1 MRAGAAA
8 QARAGQSGANSSA
21 PAPAA
26 SEQAAPAVA
35 PLSRRW
41 LWLLGAIALALSFTQ
56 SPGQISPDTKLD
68 LTANP
73 LRFLARATNLW
84 NSELPFGQ
92 AQNQA
97 YGYLFPHGTFF
108 LAGHLL
114 GLPGWITQ
122 RLWWALLLTVG
133 FWGLLRVAEVLR
145 IGSPTS
151 RVIAAAAFAL
161 SPRVLT
167 TLGSISS
174 ETLPI
179 MLAPWVLLP
188 TILALRGA
196 GAAAE
201 PARSDAAR
209 SVRRLAG
216 QAGVAVALM
225 GAVNAIATLAGCL
238 PAVIWWAC
246 HRPNRVWWRYT
257 AWWLAAL
264 TLAMSWWLVA
274 LILLFRI
281 SPPFL
286 DFIES
291 SGVTTQWSSLIEVLR
306 GTASW
311 TPFVAPNATAG
322 APLVT
327 GSVAILAT
335 CLVAAAGL
343 AGLAMR
349 DLPARGRLATMLMVG
364 VVLITAGYGGG
375 LGSPVAHQ
383 VQAFLDAG
391 GAPLRNVHKL
401 ETVIRIPILLGLAH
415 LLARIPLPGSA
426 PTPTW
431 INALARPER
440 DKRVAAGIVVL
451 TALMTST
458 SLAWTG
464 RITPPGTFSAIPGYW
479 HEAADWLTE
488 HNTGAPA
495 PGRVLV
501 VPGAPFATQLWG
513 TSHDEPL
520 QVLGNGPWGV
530 RDSIPLTPPRTIR
543 AMDSVQRLFA
553 AGRPS
558 VGLADTLARQGIS
571 YVVLRNDLDPDTS
584 RSARPILVHRAITG
598 SPRLQKVAQF
608 GAPVGPGPVSGF
620 VNDSGLRPRYPA
632 VEIYRV
638 HTDEAAAGDPG
649 APYLADTDQL
659 ARVNG
664 GPEALLRLDER
675 RRLLGQPPLGP
686 VLMTTDAM
694 SAGLPTPRKTGVT
707 VTDTP
712 VARETDYGRVDDHSS
727 AIRAAD
733 DARHTF
739 NRVADYPTPGAAT
752 VYGGWT
758 GGRLTVSSSSSDAT
772 ALPDVAPATS
782 PDAAIDSDSATAWVS
797 NGLQSAVGQWLQVDF
812 DHPVTNAVI
821 AITPSATAV
830 GAQVRK
836 IQVSTVNGTTTLRF
850 DEAGKPLIAALPFG
864 ETPWVRITA
873 IGTDDGSA
881 GVQFGIT
888 ELSITQYDAS
898 GFAHPVDLRHTVLVP
913 CPPPNAAVASWDLG
927 SELLGRPGCAMGP
940 KNMRCAASM
949 ALAPEAPVTFSRMLS
964 VPEPVSVIPAV
975 WVRAR
980 QGPKLAD
987 LIAEPDTTRA
997 RGDSDLL
1004 DVLGSAYAA
1013 ADGDPATAWTAP
1025 QRVVQ
1030 HKTPPTLTLTLPRPT
1045 QVTGLRLV
1053 PSGSSVPAHP
1063 TMVAV
1068 DLGEGPQVRELK
1080 TSRSGYPGAA
1090 APQRLPLKPRIT
1102 DTVTISLL
1110 DWEDVIDRTA
1120 VGFDQL
1126 KPPGLA
1132 EIAVL
1137 GADGRPVAAADAAR
1151 NRAREITVD
1160 CAHGPV
1166 VAIAGRFVHTS
1177 IQTTVGALLDGEPVA
1192 AQPCERQPIMV
1203 PAGQQEL
1210 LISPGVQFIVDGAQL
1225 SGPLAAT
1232 LSPATTT
1239 PLTAA
1244 GAWGPSRREVQVAE
1258 STTSR
1263 VLVVPESI
1271 NPGWVART
1279 STGTRLT
1286 PLAVNGWQQ
1295 GWVVPAGTSGTITLT
1310 FAPNSLYRAG
1320 LAGGLAL
1327 LPLLALMAWW
1337 QAHRKPGSREPTP
1350 AARPWTLGPWAT
1362 VPVLAAGAL
1371 IAGVVGVVVF
1381 GAAVGLQSALRDR
1394 PLRRDAVTVGL
1405 SAGGLIVAGAAL
1417 SRHPWRSV
1425 DGYAGHST
1433 GVQLL
1438 ALISLAALAAS
1449 VTMRDAERPKVG
1461 VPSATQRRQGEPRSS
1476 APASA
1481 VVLRPHEPNWKGC
1494 QDDLPPP
1501 GDEPS

>member
-1 MRAGAAA
+1 M
-8 QARAGQSGANSSA
+8 
-21 PAPAA
+21 
-26 SEQAAPAVA
+26 

-41 LWLLGAIALALSFTQ
+41 LWLVVTVALTLSFAA

-97 YGYLFPHGTFF
+97 YGYLFPHGAFF

-114 GLPGWITQ
+114 GLPGWVTQ
-122 RLWWALLLTVG
+122 RLWWALLVTVG
-133 FWGLLRVAEVLR
+133 FWGLLRVAEALG

-151 RVIAAAAFAL
+151 RVVAAAAFAL

-188 TILALRGA
+188 TILALRGEA
-196 GAAAE
+196 
-201 PARSDAAR
+201 DR

-246 HRPNRVWWRYT
+246 HRPNRRWWRYT
-257 AWWLAAL
+257 AWWLLAL
-264 TLAMSWWLVA
+264 ALAMSWWLVA
-274 LILLFRI
+274 LILMARI

-291 SGVTTQWSSLIEVLR
+291 SGVTTQWSSLVEVLR
-306 GTASW
+306 GTDSW

-343 AGLAMR
+343 AGLAGMSAR
-349 DLPARGRLATMLMVG
+349 GTAARGRLVAMLLVG
-364 VVLITAGYGGG
+364 VVLLAAGYSGGF
-375 LGSPVAHQ
+375 GSPLAHH

-401 ETVIRIPILLGLAH
+401 ESVIRIPIVLGLAQV
-415 LLARIPLPGSA
+415 LGRIPLPGSA
-426 PTPTW
+426 PKVVW
-431 INALARPER
+431 IHAFAHPER
-440 DKRVAAGIVVL
+440 DKRVAAAIVIL
-451 TALMTST
+451 TALMAGT

-464 RITPPGTFSAIPGYW
+464 RITPPGTFSAIPRYW
-479 HEAADWLTE
+479 HDAADWLAD
-488 HNTGAPA
+488 HNTGAPT

-520 QVLGNGPWGV
+520 QVLGDSPWGV
-530 RDSIPLTPPRTIR
+530 RDSIPLTPPQTIR
-543 AMDSVQRLFA
+543 ALDSVQRLVA

-558 VGLADTLARQGIS
+558 AGLADALARQGIS

-584 RSARPILVHRAITG
+584 RSARPILAHRAIAG
-598 SPRLQKVAQF
+598 SPRLQKVAEF
-608 GAPVGPGPVSGF
+608 GAQVGPGPVSGF
-620 VNDSGLRPRYPA
+620 VTDSGLRPRYPA
-632 VEIYRV
+632 VEFYRV
-638 HTDEAAAGDPG
+638 ATDVTAIGEHG
-649 APYLADTDQL
+649 APYLTDTDQL
-659 ARVNG
+659 ARVDG
-664 GPEALLRLDER
+664 GPEVLLRLDER
-675 RRLLGQPPLGP
+675 RRLSGQPPLGP
-686 VLMTTDAM
+686 VLMTADAER
-694 SAGLPTPRKTGVT
+694 AGLPIPAGAGVT

-727 AIRAAD
+727 AIRAVG
-733 DARHTF
+733 DARRTF
-739 NRVADYPTPGAAT
+739 NRVPDYPTPGAET
-752 VYGGWT
+752 VYGAWT

-782 PDAAIDSDSATAWVS
+782 PAAAIDGDSATAWVS

-812 DHPVTNAVI
+812 DHPVTNSVI
-821 AITPSATAV
+821 TITPSATAV
-830 GAQVRK
+830 GAQVRR
-836 IQVSTVNGTTTLRF
+836 IEVSTATGTTTLRF
-850 DEAGKPLIAALPFG
+850 DEAGKPLAAALPYG

-881 GVQFGIT
+881 GVQFAIT
-888 ELSITQYDAS
+888 DLSITQYDAS

-913 CPPPNAAVASWDLG
+913 GPPPNAAVARWDLG
-927 SELLGRPGCAMGP
+927 SELLGRPGCAKGP
-940 KNMRCAASM
+940 KNMQCAASM
-949 ALAPEAPVTFSRMLS
+949 ALAPETPVTFSRTLS
-964 VPEPVSVIPAV
+964 VPESVSVLPTV

-980 QGPKLAD
+980 PGPKLAD
-987 LIAEPDTTRA
+987 LVAEPDTTRA
-997 RGDSDLL
+997 RGDSDLV

-1013 ADGDPATAWTAP
+1013 TDGDPATAWTAP

-1045 QVTGLRLV
+1045 EVTGLRLV
-1053 PSGSSVPAHP
+1053 PSRSSVPARP

-1068 DLGEGPQVRELK
+1068 DLGDGPQVRELN
-1080 TSRSGYPGAA
+1080 TSGDGPTGALT
-1090 APQRLPLKPRIT
+1090 LPLKSRVT
-1102 DTVTISLL
+1102 DTVTVSLL

-1120 VGFDQL
+1120 LGFDQL

-1137 GADGRPVAAADAAR
+1137 GADSRPIGAADAAR
-1151 NRAREITVD
+1151 NRAREVTVD

-1166 VAIAGRFVHTS
+1166 IAIAGRFVHTA
-1177 IQTTVGALLDGEPVA
+1177 IHTTVGALLDGAPVA
-1192 AQPCERQPIMV
+1192 AQACDRQPIRLST
-1203 PAGQQEL
+1203 GQQEL
-1210 LISPGVQFIVDGAQL
+1210 LISPGPQFVVDGAQL
-1225 SGPLAAT
+1225 SGPLAAA
-1232 LSPATTT
+1232 SPAA
-1239 PLTAA
+1239 TAA
-1244 GAWGPSRREVQVAE
+1244 SVTPAATGTWGPARREVRVPGAA
-1258 STTSR
+1258 TSR
-1263 VLVVPESI
+1263 VLVVPESL
-1271 NPGWVART
+1271 NPGWVAHT
-1279 STGTRLT
+1279 SAGTRLT
-1286 PLAVNGWQQ
+1286 PIAVNGWQQ
-1295 GWVVPAGTSGTITLT
+1295 GWVVPAGTSGAVTLT
-1310 FAPNSLYRAG
+1310 LAPNSLYRAG

-1337 QAHRKPGSREPTP
+1337 RPVARKPREDAP
-1350 AARPWTLGPWAT
+1350 ARPWAPGPWAALA
-1362 VPVLAAGAL
+1362 VLTAGAV
-1371 IAGVVGVVVF
+1371 IAGVVGVGVF
-1381 GAAVGLQSALRDR
+1381 GAALGLQWALRDHPR
-1394 PLRRDAVTVGL
+1394 RRDVVTVGL
-1405 SAGGLIVAGAAL
+1405 SAGGLILAGAAL

-1425 DGYAGHST
+1425 DGYAGHSA

-1449 VTMRDAERPKVG
+1449 VTSWHKSIP
-1461 VPSATQRRQGEPRSS
+1461 
-1476 APASA
+1476 
-1481 VVLRPHEPNWKGC
+1481 
-1494 QDDLPPP
+1494 
-1501 GDEPS
+1501 